1 MSSPRHDWTVEEARA
16 IHDLPLPELV
26 FRAQAVHRQNH
37 PPDSVQL
44 CTLLSIKTGACPEDC
59 SYCPQS
65 SKYDTVVEPEKLMDV
80 GDVLLSAQRAKDTG
94 ASRFC
99 MGAAW
104 RSPKKGSEQWS
115 RVLEM
120 VRGVRGL
127 GMEACVTLGMI
138 DAEQAAE
145 LKEAGLSAYNHN
157 IDTSKEF
164 YGEIITTRRFEE
176 RLETIQ
182 HVADAGIHVCSGG
195 IIGMGE
201 SHGDRVGMLVTLANM
216 TPHPESVPVNAL
228 VAVEGT
234 PLAGQEPVDPFDL
247 VRMCATA
254 RILMPGALVRL
265 SAGRTSLSKEA
276 QMMCF
281 MAGANSIFYGEKLLT
296 TGNPDVDDDIRMLR
310 DAGMRALVP
319 KTAETPA
326 STTDL
331 PTQLLSPKAKHGTCG
346 NDCNHAHLPISAE

>member
-1 MSSPRHDWTVEEARA
+1 MSTLRHDWTVAEARR
-16 IHDLPLPELV
+16 IYDLPLPELM
-26 FRAQAVHRQNH
+26 FRAQEVHRQNH
-37 PPDSVQL
+37 PPDAVQL

-65 SKYDTVVEPEKLMDV
+65 SKYDTSVEPEKLMDV
-80 GDVLLSAQRAKDTG
+80 VDVLQSARLARDTG

-127 GMEACVTLGMI
+127 GMEACVTLGML

-164 YGEIITTRRFEE
+164 YGEIVRTRRFEE

-182 HVADAGIHVCSGG
+182 HVANAGIHVCSGG

-201 SHGDRVGMLVTLANM
+201 SDGDRVGMLVTLANM
-216 TPHPESVPVNAL
+216 DPPPESVPINAL

-234 PLAGQEPVDPFDL
+234 PLEDQPPVDPFEL

-254 RILMPGALVRL
+254 RLLLPGAIVRL
-265 SAGRTSLSKEA
+265 SAGRSSLSKEA

-281 MAGANSIFYGEKLLT
+281 VAGANSIFYGAKLLT
-296 TGNPDVDDDIRMLR
+296 TSNPEVDEDMEMLR
-310 DAGMRALVP
+310 SAGMRALLP
-319 KTAETPA
+319 AAEGRPA
-326 STTDL
+326 TTTDL
-331 PTQLLSPKAKHGTCG
+331 PVQAVPAPAAGSSCG
-346 NDCNHAHLPISAE
+346 SSCDHAHLPISAE